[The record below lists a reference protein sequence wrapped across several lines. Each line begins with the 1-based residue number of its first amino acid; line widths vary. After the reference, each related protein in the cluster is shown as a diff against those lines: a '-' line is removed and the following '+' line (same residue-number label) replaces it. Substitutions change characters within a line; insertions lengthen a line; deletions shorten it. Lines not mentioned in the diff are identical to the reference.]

1 MKQTGQ
7 ASLRL
12 RLLAQIEWPAGMA
25 WLAPGER
32 ERLASLGS
40 ERRRQ
45 TFLAGRW
52 LLREL
57 LADVQGGG
65 APQTQSAEIDAEG
78 RSHVAVGHA
87 NLSHSGDWCVAVWS
101 EAPVG
106 VDLEVLRPRADLMAI
121 AERVASQREC
131 AQLAATHDGP
141 ERLQAF
147 YRLWTLKEAAL
158 KSTGQGLDFARM
170 RGLEFE
176 PVPADGMAACTPLP
190 RAGLQLA
197 VCCTAALGELPG
209 QAAGMP
215 LAWQRLRVL
224 TP

>member
-1 MKQTGQ
+1 M
-7 ASLRL
+7 
-12 RLLAQIEWPAGMA
+12 
-25 WLAPGER
+25 PGER

-57 LADVQGGG
+57 LADVQGGSP
-65 APQTQSAEIDAEG
+65 AAQSVEIDAEG
-78 RSHVAVGHA
+78 RSSAAVGHV
-87 NLSHSGDWCVAVWS
+87 NVSHSGDWCVAAWA
-101 EAPVG
+101 EAAPIG
-106 VDLEVLRPRADLMAI
+106 VDLEALRPRADLMAI
-121 AERVASQREC
+121 AERVASEREC
-131 AQLAATHDGP
+131 AQLAAASGTQQ
-141 ERLQAF
+141 LQAF

-158 KSTGQGLDFARM
+158 KSQGQGLDFARM

-176 PVPADGMAACTPLP
+176 AVDLGGDAASAHLP

-197 VCCTAALGELPG
+197 LCSLALAALPERL
-209 QAAGMP
+209 ADEP
-215 LAWQRLRVL
+215 LAWQRLRRL